1 MLLQREQED
10 EAPLLPS
17 EDEEEEEKSEYDTE
31 SEQELNVMLMLKPLF
46 VPKLGRHTIAE
57 RVQLEAEEWA
67 LEESRKKKLEE
78 RKRKTKQIVVEEIW
92 KDKGLDQEAHIV
104 ADIDTDDDVN
114 EAEEYEAWKTG
125 EIVRIKSDREGWEA
139 MLKEEDETE
148 KVRNMTEEERSEW
161 ERTNLKPAPQ
171 PKQKWMFMQK
181 YHHKGAFFQSEADG
195 YATRAGTDGI
205 YARHYSAP
213 IGEAKMDITNCPN
226 KYYHKAAFFQSEAD
240 VSATKAGT
248 DGIYARH
255 YSAPTGE
262 AKMDITNCPRS
273 LNTVNVE
280 NHKG

>member
-31 SEQELNVMLMLKPLF
+31 SEEELDVMLMLKPLF

-57 RVQLEAEEWA
+57 HVLLEAEEWA
-67 LEESRKKKLEE
+67 LEGSRKKKLEE

-92 KDKGLDQEAHIV
+92 KDK
-104 ADIDTDDDVN
+104 
-114 EAEEYEAWKTG
+114 
-125 EIVRIKSDREGWEA
+125 EIVRIKSNREGREV
-139 MLKEEDETE
+139 MLKEEETE

-181 YHHKGAFFQSEADG
+181 YYHKGAFFQSEADG

-213 IGEAKMDITNCPN
+213 
-226 KYYHKAAFFQSEAD
+226 
-240 VSATKAGT
+240 
-248 DGIYARH
+248 
-255 YSAPTGE
+255 TGE
-262 AKMDITNCPRS
+262 AKMDITNCPKS